1 MSRLR
6 QNHHALEDEPM
17 SLKLFDLTGR
27 RALVTGSSQGIGLAL
42 ARGVGAAGATVIL
55 NGRDQPKLAKAAA
68 SLRAEGITV
77 ELAAFDVTDSAAVKA
92 AIPPLG
98 VIDILFNNAGVN
110 LRGALD
116 TMPDE
121 TWHTVIATN
130 LHSAFYCA
138 RAVAPGMIARGRGK
152 IINTCSVMSMLGRPT
167 TGPYTATK
175 GAIGM
180 LTKAMCA
187 DWGPKGIQCNGIA
200 PGYFS
205 TELTAPL
212 RADPV
217 FNDWLCKRTPA
228 GRWGELPELVGAA
241 VFLASDASS
250 YVNGHLLYVD
260 GGLTS
265 VV

>member
-1 MSRLR
+1 
-6 QNHHALEDEPM
+6 M

-27 RALVTGSSQGIGLAL
+27 RALLTGSSQGIGLAL
-42 ARGVGAAGATVIL
+42 ARGIGEAGASVVL
-55 NGRDQPKLAKAAA
+55 NGRDPSKLAAAA
-68 SLRAEGITV
+68 AALREAGVAAEV
-77 ELAAFDVTDSAAVKA
+77 AAFDVTDSAAVDA
-92 AIPPLG
+92 GVARIEAELG
-98 VIDILFNNAGVN
+98 PIDILFNNAGVN

-116 TMPDE
+116 QVPDD
-121 TWHTVIATN
+121 TWHAVVATN

-138 RAVAPGMIARGRGK
+138 RAVARGMLARGRGK

-187 DWGPKGIQCNGIA
+187 DWAQHGIQANGIA

-212 RADPV
+212 RADAG

>member
-1 MSRLR
+1 
-6 QNHHALEDEPM
+6 M
-17 SLKLFDLTGR
+17 SLKLFDLAGR

-42 ARGVGAAGATVIL
+42 ARGVGQAGARVVL
-55 NGRDQPKLAKAAA
+55 NGRDRAKLEAAA
-68 SLRAEGITV
+68 ERLRAEGVAAST
-77 ELAAFDVTDSAAVKA
+77 AAFDVTSSEAVEA
-92 AIPPLG
+92 G
-98 VIDILFNNAGVN
+98 VARIEAEQGPIDILFNNAGVN

-116 TMPDE
+116 AMPDE
-121 TWHTVIATN
+121 TWHAVIATN

-138 RAVAPGMIARGRGK
+138 RAVARGMIARGRGK
-152 IINTCSVMSMLGRPT
+152 IINTCSVMSLLGRPT
-167 TGPYTATK
+167 TGPYTASK

-187 DWGPKGIQCNGIA
+187 DWAAHGIQCNGIA

-212 RADPV
+212 RANAE
-217 FNDWLCKRTPA
+217 FNDWLCRRTPA

-241 VFLASDASS
+241 IFLASDASS
-250 YVNGHLLYVD
+250 YVNGHLLFVD

>member
-1 MSRLR
+1 
-6 QNHHALEDEPM
+6 M

-27 RALVTGSSQGIGLAL
+27 RALVSGSSQGIGLAL
-42 ARGVGAAGATVIL
+42 ARGLGAAGATVVL
-55 NGRDQPKLAKAAA
+55 NGRDPGKLAKAAT
-68 SLRAEGITV
+68 SLGAEGIQAEV
-77 ELAAFDVTDSAAVKA
+77 ASFDVTNSAAVNA
-92 AIPPLG
+92 G
-98 VIDILFNNAGVN
+98 VRAVEAGGPIDILVNNAGVN
-110 LRGALD
+110 LRGMLE
-116 TMPDE
+116 TITDE
-121 TWHTVIATN
+121 TWHTQIATN

-138 RAVAPGMIARGRGK
+138 RAVAPAMIARGRGK
-152 IINTCSVMSMLGRPT
+152 IINTCSVMSMLGRAT

-180 LTKAMCA
+180 LTRAMCA
-187 DWGPKGIQCNGIA
+187 DWAKFGLQCNGIA

-217 FNDWLCKRTPA
+217 FNDWLCKRAPA
-228 GRWGELPELVGAA
+228 GRWGELPELAGAA
-241 VFLASDASS
+241 IFLASDASA

>member
-1 MSRLR
+1 MER
-6 QNHHALEDEPM
+6 M

-42 ARGVGAAGATVIL
+42 ARGVGQAGAAVVL
-55 NGRDQPKLAKAAA
+55 NGRDLAKLEKAAA
-68 SLRAEGITV
+68 ALRTDGVAV
-77 ELAAFDVTDSAAVKA
+77 ETAAFDVTDSAAVDA
-92 AIPPLG
+92 GVARIEETLG
-98 VIDILFNNAGVN
+98 PIDILFNNAGVN
-110 LRGALD
+110 LRGTLD
-116 TMPDE
+116 EMPDD
-121 TWHTVIATN
+121 TWHTVMATN

-138 RAVAPGMIARGRGK
+138 RAVAKGMIARGRGK

-167 TGPYTATK
+167 TGPYTASK

-187 DWGPKGIQCNGIA
+187 DWAKHGLQCNGIA

-212 RADPV
+212 RANV
-217 FNDWLCKRTPA
+217 EFNDWLCKRTPA

-241 VFLASDASS
+241 VFLASEASS

>member
-1 MSRLR
+1 
-6 QNHHALEDEPM
+6 M

-27 RALVTGSSQGIGLAL
+27 RALVTGSSQGIGLAIAGGL
-42 ARGVGAAGATVIL
+42 ASAGASVVL
-55 NGRDQPKLAKAAA
+55 NGRNRARLEEAAA
-68 SLRAEGITV
+68 SLRAAGARV
-77 ELAAFDVTDSAAVKA
+77 EAAAFDVTDSAAVEA
-92 AIPPLG
+92 AVARIEAELG
-98 VIDILFNNAGVN
+98 PIDILCNNAGVN
-110 LRGALD
+110 LRGMLEE
-116 TMPDE
+116 MPDE
-121 TWHTVIATN
+121 TWHTVLATN

-138 RAVAPGMIARGRGK
+138 RAVAKRMIPRGRGK
-152 IINTCSVMSMLGRPT
+152 IINTCSVMSMLARQT
-167 TGPYTATK
+167 TGPYTTTK
-175 GAIGM
+175 GALGM

-187 DWGPKGIQCNGIA
+187 DWAKHGIQANGIA

-212 RADPV
+212 RANAE

-241 VFLASDASS
+241 IFLASDASS

-260 GGLTS
+260 GGMTS

>member
-1 MSRLR
+1 MAR
-6 QNHHALEDEPM
+6 N
-17 SLKLFDLTGR
+17 LFDLTGR
-27 RALVTGSSQGIGLAL
+27 RALLTGSSQGIGLAL
-42 ARGVGAAGATVIL
+42 ARGLGEAGAEVVL
-55 NGRDQPKLAKAAA
+55 NGRDAAKLARA
-68 SLRAEGITV
+68 AEGLQAAGIAART
-77 ELAAFDVTDSAAVKA
+77 AAFDVTDSRAVEA
-92 AIPPLG
+92 GVARIEAELG
-98 VIDILFNNAGVN
+98 PIDILCNNAGVN
-110 LRGALD
+110 LRGALEA
-116 TMPDE
+116 MPDA
-121 TWHTVIATN
+121 TWHEVIATN

-138 RAVAPGMIARGRGK
+138 RAVAKGMIARGRGK

-167 TGPYTATK
+167 TGPYTASK

-187 DWGPKGIQCNGIA
+187 DWAKHGLQCNGIA

-212 RADPV
+212 RADAG

-228 GRWGELPELVGAA
+228 GRWGELPELAGAA

>member
-1 MSRLR
+1 
-6 QNHHALEDEPM
+6 M

-27 RALVTGSSQGIGLAL
+27 RALITGSSQGIGLAL
-42 ARGVGAAGATVIL
+42 ARGLAEAGAAVVL
-55 NGRDQPKLAKAAA
+55 NGRDRAKLEAAA
-68 SLRAEGITV
+68 ARLKADGLAV
-77 ELAAFDVTDSAAVKA
+77 EIAAFDVTDSAAVDA
-92 AIPPLG
+92 GVARIEAELG
-98 VIDILFNNAGVN
+98 PIGILCNNAGVN
-110 LRGALD
+110 LRGLLHE
-116 TMPDE
+116 MPDE

-138 RAVAPGMIARGRGK
+138 RAVAKGMVARGQGK
-152 IINTCSVMSMLGRPT
+152 IINTCSVMSMLGRAT

-187 DWGPKGIQCNGIA
+187 DWAKHGIQCNGIA

-212 RADPV
+212 RANPE

>member
-1 MSRLR
+1 
-6 QNHHALEDEPM
+6 M

-55 NGRDQPKLAKAAA
+55 NGRDRARLDQAAA
-68 SLRAEGITV
+68 SLRGEGITV
-77 ELAAFDVTDSAAVKA
+77 EVAGFDVTDSAAVQA
-92 AIPPLG
+92 GIAPLG
-98 VIDILFNNAGVN
+98 VVDILFNNAGIN

-116 TMPDE
+116 AMPDE

-152 IINTCSVMSMLGRPT
+152 IINTCSVMSMLGRAT

-187 DWGPKGIQCNGIA
+187 DWAAKGIQCNGIA

-212 RADPV
+212 RANAE
-217 FNDWLCKRTPA
+217 FNEWLCKRTPA

-241 VFLASDASS
+241 IFLASDASS

>member
-1 MSRLR
+1 
-6 QNHHALEDEPM
+6 M

-27 RALVTGSSQGIGLAL
+27 RALITGSSQGIGLAL
-42 ARGVGAAGATVIL
+42 ARGLAEAGAAVVL
-55 NGRDQPKLAKAAA
+55 NGRDRAKLEAAA
-68 SLRAEGITV
+68 ARLKADGLAVDI
-77 ELAAFDVTDSAAVKA
+77 AAFDVTDSAAVDA
-92 AIPPLG
+92 GVARIEAELG
-98 VIDILFNNAGVN
+98 PVGILCNNAGVN
-110 LRGALD
+110 LRGALHE
-116 TMPDE
+116 MPDE

-138 RAVAPGMIARGRGK
+138 RAVAKGMVARGQGK
-152 IINTCSVMSMLGRPT
+152 IINTCSVMSMLGRAT

-187 DWGPKGIQCNGIA
+187 DWAKHGIQCNGIA

-212 RADPV
+212 RANPE

>member
-1 MSRLR
+1 M
-6 QNHHALEDEPM
+6 M
-17 SLKLFDLTGR
+17 SLKLFSLEGR

-42 ARGVGAAGATVIL
+42 ARGVAQAGAAVVL
-55 NGRDQPKLAKAAA
+55 NGRDPARLAAA
-68 SLRAEGITV
+68 AALLAEDGITAV
-77 ELAAFDVTDSAAVKA
+77 TAAFDVTDPAAVEA
-92 AIPPLG
+92 AVAQIEAEQGP
-98 VIDILFNNAGVN
+98 IDILFNNAGVN
-110 LRGALD
+110 LRGQLD
-116 TMPDE
+116 QMPDE
-121 TWHTVIATN
+121 TWRTVMSTN
-130 LHSAFYCA
+130 LDSAFYCA
-138 RAVAPGMIARGRGK
+138 RSVARRMIPRGRGK

-175 GAIGM
+175 GALMM

-187 DWGPKGIQCNGIA
+187 DWARHGIQANGIA

-212 RADPV
+212 RADPA
-217 FNDWLCKRTPA
+217 FNDWLCNRTPA

-241 VFLASDASS
+241 IFLASEASS

>member
-1 MSRLR
+1 
-6 QNHHALEDEPM
+6 M

-27 RALVTGSSQGIGLAL
+27 RALITGSSQGIGLAL
-42 ARGVGAAGATVIL
+42 AQGLGAAGADVVL
-55 NGRDQPKLAKAAA
+55 NGRDLTKLTQAADR
-68 SLRAEGITV
+68 LRKQDIRV
-77 ELAAFDVTDSAAVKA
+77 EVAAFDVTDSAAVTA
-92 AIPPLG
+92 G
-98 VIDILFNNAGVN
+98 VTRIEASGPIDILVNNAGVN
-110 LRGALD
+110 LRGSLETITD
-116 TMPDE
+116 G
-121 TWHTVIATN
+121 TWHTQIATN

-138 RAVAPGMIARGRGK
+138 RAVAPAMIARRRGK

-187 DWGPKGIQCNGIA
+187 DWAKFGLQCNGIA

-212 RADPV
+212 QADPV

-228 GRWGELPELVGAA
+228 GRWGELPELAGAA
-241 VFLASDASS
+241 IFLASDASA

>member
-1 MSRLR
+1 
-6 QNHHALEDEPM
+6 M
-17 SLKLFDLTGR
+17 SLTLFDLTGR
-27 RALVTGSSQGIGLAL
+27 RGLITGSSQGIGLAL
-42 ARGVGAAGATVIL
+42 ARGIGQAGASVVL
-55 NGRDQPKLAKAAA
+55 NGRDQGKLDAAA
-68 SLRAEGITV
+68 AGLRAEGIAVAT
-77 ELAAFDVTDSAAVKA
+77 AAFDVTDSAAVNAGVA
-92 AIPPLG
+92 ALEAAGP
-98 VIDILFNNAGVN
+98 IDILFNNAGVN

-116 TMPDE
+116 VMPDD
-121 TWHTVIATN
+121 TWHTVMATN
-130 LHSAFYCA
+130 LHSDFYCA
-138 RAVAPGMIARGRGK
+138 RAVAGSMIARRRGK

-187 DWGPKGIQCNGIA
+187 DWAQHGIQCNGIA

-212 RADPV
+212 RANV
-217 FNDWLCKRTPA
+217 EFNDWLCKRTPA

>member
-1 MSRLR
+1 
-6 QNHHALEDEPM
+6 M

-42 ARGVGAAGATVIL
+42 ARGVGLAGASVVL
-55 NGRDQPKLAKAAA
+55 NGRNVAKLEKAAA
-68 SLRAEGITV
+68 GLRADGVAVVDI
-77 ELAAFDVTDSAAVKA
+77 APFDVTDSATVNAGVA
-92 AIPPLG
+92 RIEAELG
-98 VIDILFNNAGVN
+98 PIEILFNNAGVN

-116 TMPDE
+116 AMPDE
-121 TWHTVIATN
+121 TWHEVIATN

-138 RAVAPGMIARGRGK
+138 RAVSKGMIARGHGK

-167 TGPYTATK
+167 TGPYTASK

-187 DWGPKGIQCNGIA
+187 DWAQHGLQCNGIA

-212 RADPV
+212 RANTE

-241 VFLASDASS
+241 IFLASEASS

>member
-1 MSRLR
+1 
-6 QNHHALEDEPM
+6 M

-42 ARGVGAAGATVIL
+42 ARGVGQAGASVVL
-55 NGRDQPKLAKAAA
+55 NGRDQAKLERAAA
-68 SLRAEGITV
+68 GLRAEGVTADI
-77 ELAAFDVTDSAAVKA
+77 AAFDVTDSAAVEA
-92 AIPPLG
+92 GVARIEAELG
-98 VIDILFNNAGVN
+98 PVDILFNNAGVN

-116 TMPDE
+116 RMPDA
-121 TWHTVIATN
+121 TWHEVIATN

-138 RAVAPGMIARGRGK
+138 RAVAKGMIARGRGK

-167 TGPYTATK
+167 TGPYTASK

-187 DWGPKGIQCNGIA
+187 DWARHGIQCNGIA

-212 RADPV
+212 RADAA
-217 FNDWLCKRTPA
+217 FNEWLCKRTPA
-228 GRWGELPELVGAA
+228 GRWGELPELAGAA